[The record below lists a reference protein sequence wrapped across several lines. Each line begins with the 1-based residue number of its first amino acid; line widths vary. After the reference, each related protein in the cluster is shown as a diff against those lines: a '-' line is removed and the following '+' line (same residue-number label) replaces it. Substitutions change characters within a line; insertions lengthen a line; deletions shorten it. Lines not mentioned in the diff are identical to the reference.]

1 MRRLLAIALM
11 LVLSGCQPLPHPLA
25 DDMPGPRAPILTL
38 RDTASIAVA
47 PVAGIA
53 PDARDKFSEAVAQA
67 LQDANILASTQ
78 DAGRN
83 SLSLLGTAREP
94 GDGGKGVT
102 VDWRLVDPG
111 GRTVGQASGTAPVAL
126 AAINR
131 GDAGALKALATASAP
146 PIAKLL
152 QDDSPASP
160 AAAADQA
167 SLRQIVVWP
176 VTGAPGDGKD
186 ALKLAM
192 AAALTQAKLKVMTG
206 EGDGNSLAVVG
217 NVALAAPQDG
227 RQHVS
232 ITWALLQPDGQ
243 QLGVVT
249 QENAVPQGSLNGRW
263 GEIANAVARAAAP
276 GILALIE
283 KAEQVKSG
291 S

>member
-1 MRRLLAIALM
+1 MRRFLAIVLM
-11 LVLSGCQPLPHPLA
+11 LALSACQPLPHPLA

-47 PVAGIA
+47 PVAGVA
-53 PDARDKFSEAVAQA
+53 PDARDRLAESVAEA
-67 LQDANILASTQ
+67 LQGADILASTQ
-78 DAGRN
+78 EAGRS
-83 SLSLLGTAREP
+83 SLSLLGTAREI
-94 GDGGKGVT
+94 DGGKSVT
-102 VDWRLVDPG
+102 VDWRLVDRG
-111 GRTVGQASGTAPVAL
+111 GRAVGQVATTAPVTL
-126 AAINR
+126 AVVNR
-131 GDAGALKALATASAP
+131 GDPAALKTLAAASAP

-152 QDDSPASP
+152 QDDSPGTP
-160 AAAADQA
+160 AATADQA
-167 SLRQIVVWP
+167 SLRQVVVWP
-176 VTGAPGDGKD
+176 VAGAPGDGKD

-206 EGDGNSLAVVG
+206 DGDGNSLAVVG
-217 NVALAAPQDG
+217 NVALTAPQDG

>member
-11 LVLSGCQPLPHPLA
+11 LVLAGCQPLPHPLA

-47 PVAGIA
+47 PVAGVA
-53 PDARDKFSEAVAQA
+53 PDARDRLAESVAQA
-67 LQDANILASTQ
+67 LQGADILASTQ
-78 DAGRN
+78 EAGRS
-83 SLSLLGTAREP
+83 SLSLLGTAREI
-94 GDGGKGVT
+94 DGGKSVT
-102 VDWRLVDPG
+102 VDWRLVDRG
-111 GRTVGQASGTAPVAL
+111 GRAVGQVATTAPVTL
-126 AAINR
+126 AVVNR
-131 GDAGALKALATASAP
+131 GDPDALKTLAAASAP
-146 PIAKLL
+146 SIAKLL
-152 QDDSPASP
+152 QDDSPGTP

-176 VTGAPGDGKD
+176 VAGAPGDGKD

-192 AAALTQAKLKVMTG
+192 AAALTQAKLNVMTG

-217 NVALAAPQDG
+217 NVALTAPQDG
-227 RQHVS
+227 RQRVS